1 MVRKIMISKK
11 ILVFRLK
18 IFLQGEV
25 AENPDD
31 KRISVGEKSWLLL
44 EVFFTLT
51 STLELSGKFLMATG
65 STHMGRTRILKRVK

>member
-51 STLELSGKFLMATG
+51 STLELSGKFLMAPG
-65 STHMGRTRILKRVK
+65 LTHMGRTRILKRVK